1 MKLSSSHITNQ
12 RILAFIAVIASL
24 TLVSCDKND
33 EQPIDPTARIPFL
46 GYYDVMDHNSDE
58 SQVFNFT
65 LQIKESSKGPDKVEL
80 KNFRYINNGLV
91 GTIKGDQLIIKQ
103 VLEDSDERIEV
114 TGQGTL
120 VGDELVYS
128 YKIVVKKNR
137 QTSVYEN
144 SAEAIRLE

>member
-1 MKLSSSHITNQ
+1 MKLSASHFST
-12 RILAFIAVIASL
+12 RIMTLAAIIASL
-24 TLVSCDKND
+24 TLTSCDND
-33 EQPIDPTARIPFL
+33 EEPADPTARTPFL
-46 GYYDVMDHNSDE
+46 GYYDVMDQNSDE

-91 GTIKGDQLIIKQ
+91 GTIKGNQLIIKQ
-103 VLEDSDERIEV
+103 VMEDSDERIEV

-128 YKIVVKKNR
+128 YKIVVKKNGK
-137 QTSVYEN
+137 TSVYEN
-144 SAEAIRLE
+144 SAEATRVE